1 MTIEFLPIPLPP
13 SADASKLSEFGREV
27 RGFDPGKDWTEDEFR
42 EIEEGLYKVC
52 FLVLHPLGLYFRFS
66 GEGKREEITERWAR
80 DSMTCCC
87 LGIASF
93 HRRSS

>member
-52 FLVLHPLGLYFRFS
+52 FLFFTSISISGFR
-66 GEGKREEITERWAR
+66 GGGRESDTERWFV
-80 DSMTCCC
+80 
-87 LGIASF
+87 IV
-93 HRRSS
+93 